1 MPEMETQDF
10 LNIVKDTRPRLLT
23 LCQSFFDR
31 QEMAYDVEDAVQE
44 TYLRLWQMR
53 ARIGEYQTQDLQV
66 ENAVELFCLMKT
78 HPSVMYQHIV

>member
-10 LNIVKDTRPRLLT
+10 LNIVKDTRSRLLT

-31 QEMAYDVEDAVQE
+31 HEMAYDAEDAVQE

-53 ARIGEYQTQDLQV
+53 MRIGEYRNPEALATMIAKNV
-66 ENAVELFCLMKT
+66 EIRVPILIDSSFLMA
-78 HPSVMYQHIV
+78 